1 MEVHMFKSQLS
12 AVRGRAALIAAAL
25 AAALSGCATFQA
37 DQKCDS
43 AGCGSDAQISAAVEQ
58 SFALHPELGAPGDL
72 QVETLNHVVYL
83 NGIVYTDLQRNI
95 ANSLALMAS
104 NNAPIVN
111 SIAVDNK

>member
-1 MEVHMFKSQLS
+1 MIMSQLI
-12 AVRGRAALIAAAL
+12 ACKGRAAASAMVL

-37 DQKCDS
+37 GQKCDS
-43 AGCGSDAQISAAVEQ
+43 AGCGSDAQVSAAVEQ
-58 SFALHPELGAPGDL
+58 SFAMHPELGAPGDL

-95 ANSLALMAS
+95 ANTVALMAS

>member
-1 MEVHMFKSQLS
+1 MEVPMFTSQLI
-12 AVRGRAALIAAAL
+12 ACKGRAAANAMVL

-37 DQKCDS
+37 DQKCNS
-43 AGCGSDAQISAAVEQ
+43 TACGSDAQITAAVEQ

-83 NGIVYTDLQRNI
+83 NGMVYTDLQRNI
-95 ANSLALMAS
+95 ANTVALVAS